1 MKRGTRMKLQE
12 LLLALDVVDT
22 KNENNELSIANIAY
36 HSKKVKENDLF
47 VCVRGYQ
54 TDGHKYLKQATES
67 GAVAA
72 IVEEFNDNLSIPQ
85 YKVKCGRT
93 ALARLANKFFNYPSK
108 ELKMIG
114 ITATN
119 GKTTTSYLA
128 NAILEQEGLKT
139 GLIGTVAIKID
150 DQTIPAELTTPESL
164 DLQMYLRQMKD
175 KQVTHCTME
184 VSSQSIEMDRI
195 HGVEYD
201 IVTLNNVSREHI
213 DAHGTFEAYFEMKS
227 RLIRH
232 ASSQAL
238 AILNL
243 DDKYSA
249 SLVDQTKAKVVTFG
263 VENKTADIIV
273 KDLDL
278 STGRGKFKVVI
289 TRELDLQGHRY
300 IPGEFEI
307 ELSVPGLHTVYNS
320 MVAIIIAL
328 ANGVKI
334 TTIQQ
339 TLSSFKGVERR
350 FEFIYEEDFKIIDDH
365 FANVGNIDVTLE
377 TLNFMDYK
385 DLHLVYAIRGNRGVT
400 VNKENAETIVKWAEK
415 LGLTKII
422 ATKSKSIVTKKDEV
436 LKEEEEIFLQV
447 MKGAQIEVL
456 LFDEL
461 EDAVVKG
468 IEEATKDDL
477 VLLAGCQG
485 MDYGAE
491 AALQHIE
498 KKHRPKNRQTL
509 YLPLKTRIVA
519 NKEFIASIYE

>member
-1 MKRGTRMKLQE
+1 MMLQE
-12 LLLALDVVDT
+12 LLSVLKVLET
-22 KNENNELSIANIAY
+22 RNENSNLTIAQVAY
-36 HSKKVKENDLF
+36 HSKKVNPGDLF

-54 TDGHKYLKQATES
+54 TDGHKYLPQAVES

-72 IVEEFNDNLSIPQ
+72 IVEEFNEELSIPQ
-85 YKVKCGRT
+85 YKVESGRE
-93 ALARLANKFFNYPSK
+93 ALAILANKYFNYPSK

-119 GKTTTSYLA
+119 GKTTTSYIA
-128 NAILEQEGLKT
+128 NAILENEGLKT

-150 DQTIPAELTTPESL
+150 DETIPAELTTPESL
-164 DLQMYLRQMKD
+164 DLQKYLRQMRD

-195 HGVEYD
+195 HGVTYD

-232 ASSQAL
+232 ASEEAL

-243 DDKYSA
+243 DDQYSA
-249 SLVDQTKAKVVTFG
+249 SLVDKTKAKVVTFG
-263 VENKTADIIV
+263 VENQTADIV
-273 KDLDL
+273 CQNLDL
-278 STGRGKFKVVI
+278 STGRGKFNVVI
-289 TRELDLQGHRY
+289 TKELDLQGHKF
-300 IPGEFEI
+300 IPGEFTV
-307 ELSVPGLHTVYNS
+307 ELAVPGLHTVYNS

-328 ANGVKI
+328 ANGVKVS
-334 TTIQQ
+334 TIQE

-377 TLNFMDYK
+377 TLNFMDYEK
-385 DLHLVYAIRGNRGVT
+385 LHLVYAIRGNRGVT
-400 VNKENAETIVKWAEK
+400 VNRENAETIVKWAKK
-415 LGLTKII
+415 LGLNEII
-422 ATKSKSIVTKKDEV
+422 ASKSKSIVTKKDEV
-436 LKEEEEIFLQV
+436 SKEEEEVFLTV
-447 MKGAQIEVL
+447 MKEANINVL
-456 LFDEL
+456 LFEELDE
-461 EDAVVKG
+461 AIAKG
-468 IEEATKDDL
+468 IGQAAKGD
-477 VLLAGCQG
+477 VILLAGCQG

-491 AALQHIE
+491 AALQYIE
-498 KKHRPKNRQTL
+498 KNFKPANRQTL

-519 NKEFIASIYE
+519 NKEFIASIYN

>member
-1 MKRGTRMKLQE
+1 MKLHD
-12 LLLALDVVDT
+12 LLLAIEVIDT
-22 KNENNELSIANIAY
+22 KNENNELSISAIAY
-36 HSKKVKENDLF
+36 HSGKVKENDLF

-54 TDGHKYLKQATES
+54 TDGHKYLSQAVDN

-72 IVEEFNDNLSIPQ
+72 IVEEFNEELSIPQ

-93 ALARLANKFFNYPSK
+93 ALAKLGNKFYDHPSK

-150 DQTIPAELTTPESL
+150 NETIPAELTTPESL
-164 DLQMYLRQMKD
+164 DLQKFLRQMKE

-213 DAHGTFEAYFEMKS
+213 DAHGSFEAYFEMKS
-227 RLIRH
+227 RLIRY
-232 ASSQAL
+232 ASPNAL

-243 DDKYSA
+243 DDQYSA
-249 SLVDQTKAKVVTFG
+249 SLVDQTKAKVITFG

-273 KDLDL
+273 KELDL

-289 TRELDLQGHRY
+289 TKELDLQGHRY

-307 ELSVPGLHTVYNS
+307 QLSVPGLHTVYNS

-328 ANGVKI
+328 ANGVKVS
-334 TTIQQ
+334 TIQQ
-339 TLSSFKGVERR
+339 TLSNFKGVERR

-377 TLNFMDYK
+377 TLDFMDYK

-415 LGLTKII
+415 LGLKKII

-447 MKGAQIEVL
+447 MKDASIEVL

-461 EDAVVKG
+461 DDAVKKG
-468 IEEATKDDL
+468 LDEASKGDL

-491 AALQHIE
+491 AALQYME
-498 KKHRPKNRQTL
+498 KKVQPTNRQRL

-519 NKEFIASIYE
+519 NKDFIASIYE